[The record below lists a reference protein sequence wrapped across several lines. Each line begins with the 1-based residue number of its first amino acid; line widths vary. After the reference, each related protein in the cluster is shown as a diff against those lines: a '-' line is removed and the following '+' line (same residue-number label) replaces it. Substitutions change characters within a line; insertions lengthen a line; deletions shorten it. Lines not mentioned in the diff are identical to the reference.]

1 MNAAAAGTTNDDRIF
16 RLLVDS
22 VVDYAIYMLDPVG
35 KISTWN
41 TGAERIKGYTAKEV
55 LNQPFSMFF
64 TQEDR
69 LLGLPE
75 RALDAARQHGRFESE
90 GWRVRKDGNRF
101 WANVVIDAIRDERGQ
116 LIGFAK
122 ITRDL
127 TERRR
132 TDQTLLNSER
142 QFRLLVQGVTDYA
155 IYMLDPKGLV
165 TNWNAGARRI
175 KGYDSEEIVGQHF
188 SRFYTEEDKTA
199 GVPQRALAEAEMTGR
214 FEAEGW
220 RVRRDGSR
228 FWASVVI
235 DAIRD
240 EHGELLGFGKVTRDI
255 TERRAAQRVVE
266 ETRARLAQSQKL
278 EALGQLTG
286 GVAHDFNNILQVIS
300 AGLTLAAKLPP
311 NSARLGQILAEMQ
324 NAATRGADLTKQL
337 LAFSRQAPL
346 RPEVVNT
353 AKEIEKA
360 VGLFR
365 HMLGA
370 DINIEVQL
378 AEDLRPVRIDT
389 GQFEVALLNLAVNAR
404 DAMSGSGTL
413 RVRARNS
420 VLRGE
425 PQGLNGPFVA
435 VSVCD
440 TGGGIAEEVLDR
452 IFEPFFTTKPAGKG
466 TGLGL
471 SQVHGFARQ
480 AGGEVTVASKVGEGT
495 EFTVLLPAVS
505 HADAERQQPGSGQGE
520 GELLLLSKGLRI
532 LVVDDDASVGR
543 LTVGMLEG
551 SGHHAIAVT
560 DPEAALQWLTK
571 GERFDLVLTDVL
583 MPGGMSGIDFG
594 REIRRRW
601 ANLPVILATGYA
613 GDVDF
618 IQSEFAVLHKP
629 FTAIELTHAIRPL
642 I

>member
-1 MNAAAAGTTNDDRIF
+1 MNVAAVGTTENDRIF
-16 RLLVDS
+16 RLLVDA
-22 VVDYAIYMLDPVG
+22 VVDYAIYLLDPVG

-41 TGAERIKGYTAKEV
+41 SGAERIKGYTAKEV

-64 TQEDR
+64 TDEAR

-90 GWRVRKDGNRF
+90 GWRVRKDGGRF
-101 WANVVIDAIRDERGQ
+101 WASVVIDAVRDEHGQ

-127 TERRR
+127 TERRQAE
-132 TDQTLLNSER
+132 QTLLNSER

-155 IYMLDPKGLV
+155 IFMLDPNGLV
-165 TNWNAGARRI
+165 TNWNEGARRI
-175 KGYDSEEIVGQHF
+175 KGYEAEEIIGQHF

-199 GVPQRALAEAEMTGR
+199 GRPQRALAEAETTGR

-220 RVRRDGSR
+220 RVRKDGGR

-240 EHGELLGFGKVTRDI
+240 ERGQLLGFGKVTRDI
-255 TERRAAQRVVE
+255 TERRAAQRVME
-266 ETRARLAQSQKL
+266 ETRAELAQSQKL

-300 AGLTLAAKLPP
+300 AGLILAAKLPP
-311 NSARLGQILAEMQ
+311 NSAGLGQILAEMQ
-324 NAATRGADLTKQL
+324 NAATRGAGLTKQL

-370 DINIEVQL
+370 DIKIEVQL

-389 GQFEVALLNLAVNAR
+389 GRFEVALLNLAVNAR

-440 TGGGIAEEVLDR
+440 TGGGIAEEVLSR

-495 EFTVLLPAVS
+495 EFTLLLPAAS
-505 HADAERQQPGSGQGE
+505 QADAERQHRGSGQSE
-520 GELLLLSKGLRI
+520 DELLLLLKGLRI
-532 LVVDDDASVGR
+532 LVVDDDAAVGR
-543 LTVGMLEG
+543 LTVGMLEA
-551 SGHHAIAVT
+551 SGHHAVAAT
-560 DPEAALQWLTK
+560 DPETALQWLAE
-571 GERFDLVLTDVL
+571 GERFDLVVTDVL

-594 REIRRRW
+594 QEIRRRW
-601 ANLPVILATGYA
+601 ANLPVLLATGYA
-613 GDVDF
+613 GDVGFLQPDF
-618 IQSEFAVLHKP
+618 TMLHKP
-629 FTAIELTHAIRPL
+629 FTAIELNHAIRAL